1 MTWARDLLREAE
13 KVFPAIGEGR
23 HALVYDALT
32 DSMVLF
38 LNIYGGFR
46 PIGFTDD
53 EFEKDPI
60 QVIADIKTLVDTA
73 QGSSSE
79 D

>member
-23 HALVYDALT
+23 HALVYDSAS
-32 DSMVLF
+32 DSIVLF

-46 PIGFTDD
+46 PVGFTEE
-53 EFEKDPI
+53 EFEKDPVD
-60 QVIADIKTLVDTA
+60 VITEIKKLVDNA
-73 QGSSSE
+73 
-79 D
+79 